1 MLISVIVPVYN
12 VEAYLEKCVN
22 SILHQTYENIEVI
35 LIDDGSTDNSGA
47 ICDALAADDLRIK
60 VLHKSNGGVS
70 SARNLG
76 ISVASG
82 AYICFVDSDDWL
94 DIDYFELVAPI
105 LIKQKP
111 ILLQNNY
118 VKDDGEGNTTCKFL
132 PSEDFNCTAKQAFYE
147 MATGCHYGWE
157 PFASFYEA
165 TACKKVKFDT
175 HIVYGEDLLFRFQ
188 FCQLNEG
195 RYIYHYMPKY
205 HYFIRENSAVNSYSI
220 YKKVDDLKVFEQ
232 IMPQVDKSTKKI
244 LLEESYIPRLV
255 GYYRLGINSNEP
267 KDIAAAKIIRNKI
280 KKNILV
286 YCKDNNLSAV
296 LKIKLMASLLPKRV
310 LSFIYC
316 LYKLMKKAAH

>member
-47 ICDALAADDLRIK
+47 ICDALAADDSRIK

-111 ILLQNNY
+111 ILLQKNY
-118 VKDDGEGNTTCKFL
+118 VKDDVEGKISCKFL
-132 PSEDFNCTAKQAFYE
+132 PS
-147 MATGCHYGWE
+147 
-157 PFASFYEA
+157 
-165 TACKKVKFDT
+165 
-175 HIVYGEDLLFRFQ
+175 
-188 FCQLNEG
+188 
-195 RYIYHYMPKY
+195 
-205 HYFIRENSAVNSYSI
+205 
-220 YKKVDDLKVFEQ
+220 
-232 IMPQVDKSTKKI
+232 
-244 LLEESYIPRLV
+244 
-255 GYYRLGINSNEP
+255 
-267 KDIAAAKIIRNKI
+267 
-280 KKNILV
+280 
-286 YCKDNNLSAV
+286 
-296 LKIKLMASLLPKRV
+296 
-310 LSFIYC
+310 
-316 LYKLMKKAAH
+316 